1 MLERYIEKNIFRQ
14 VYLCQQLYQKKEIT
28 LQAMAERL
36 NVCTPTITNDLE
48 ALKES
53 FTQEIISFERT
64 RNTCKLFFDPAYS
77 LLELTQRIY
86 RRSDFL
92 RVLNDFLIGNTH
104 WSEIAE
110 KEFLSTSKIYQLR
123 ADIFDFADELGYSCS
138 KQQLKLPEKDLRYL
152 LLAIARYTGERS
164 AIPFNKMIA
173 SAAEELIDYV
183 EEHFFARDYPESERE
198 IIILGIQLSNRWSAA
213 FHRAAAPDATPAPDD
228 LHHRSAPTD
237 ASTCRHPRGSP
248 WKKAQTHL
256 PVQGSTPEY
265 RRSDPHDPALTGCSS
280 HHNPVRAR
288 RGDDHR
294 SACRQSRQGIPR
306 QDLSLSP
313 AHALWHRDPDN
324 ETVTPGCVRSG

>member
-198 IIILGIQLSNRWSAA
+198 IIILGIQLSN
-213 FHRAAAPDATPAPDD
+213 HRARQATITF
-228 LHHRSAPTD
+228 SAEDKICAQQTPLFGLLREGLKTLK
-237 ASTCRHPRGSP
+237 STICANEEELFLFIHFSMQEIIFATI
-248 WKKAQTHL
+248 WNCCKKI
-256 PVQGSTPEY
+256 
-265 RRSDPHDPALTGCSS
+265 LTWCIKIISS
-280 HHNPVRAR
+280 AILKSKICCKNYVP
-288 RGDDHR
+288 
-294 SACRQSRQGIPR
+294 
-306 QDLSLSP
+306 L
-313 AHALWHRDPDN
+313 
-324 ETVTPGCVRSG
+324 

>member
-198 IIILGIQLSNRWSAA
+198 IIILGIQLSN
-213 FHRAAAPDATPAPDD
+213 HRARQATITFSDED
-228 LHHRSAPTD
+228 KI
-237 ASTCRHPRGSP
+237 C
-248 WKKAQTHL
+248 AQ
-256 PVQGSTPEY
+256 QTPLFGLL
-265 RRSDPHDPALTGCSS
+265 R
-280 HHNPVRAR
+280 
-288 RGDDHR
+288 
-294 SACRQSRQGIPR
+294 
-306 QDLSLSP
+306 
-313 AHALWHRDPDN
+313 
-324 ETVTPGCVRSG
+324 